1 MPDENERLCLWCS
14 KRFTYT
20 YPNRMLCSQKCHCD
34 FHRFRVKDYSGLSPL
49 EFKNL
54 IVEMLKQHQHPNKN
68 HPINTTNEDAI
79 GTIENYEKTIKEKLK
94 NE

>member
-1 MPDENERLCLWCS
+1 
-14 KRFTYT
+14 
-20 YPNRMLCSQKCHCD
+20 
-34 FHRFRVKDYSGLSPL
+34 VKDYSGLSPL

-54 IVEMLKQHQHPNKN
+54 IIELLKRHQHPNKS

-79 GTIENYEKTIKEKLK
+79 STIKDYDKTIKEKLK